1 MIKKLAKIICE
12 TFINSPVFRV
22 GGDEFVIVLKDVD
35 YKNISALV
43 AQFKR
48 KIGILSGNTRLMPWE
63 RVSAAIGYALYDEK
77 LDTVAKDV
85 LTRADQEMYKCKKEM
100 KQMR

>member
-1 MIKKLAKIICE
+1 
-12 TFINSPVFRV
+12 
-22 GGDEFVIVLKDVD
+22 
-35 YKNISALV
+35 
-43 AQFKR
+43 
-48 KIGILSGNTRLMPWE
+48 MPWE